1 MLGQLDENR
10 LRNHAVHAFAN
21 QCFGSN
27 SGSQRK
33 NKRKFRRAL
42 NIIRAFFTRVALML
56 FKNLVFHRLPAE
68 WTSAAADL
76 ESRLADRTLQPC
88 APFEMSSRG
97 WVPVTSGGRLLH
109 TVNQQHMI
117 ALGDNQKLLP
127 GSIIRQVAQERAE
140 IQAGEQGFPVGRKQM
155 RDLRARVADELRARA
170 LTRRRVTRAW
180 IDPQGGWFAID
191 AAGAETVVETL
202 GDTLGSFAP
211 LVIETERSPHAAMA
225 SWLLRG
231 EAPLRFSIDDD
242 LELRAA
248 DKSKTIIRYTRHPL
262 DGKEIQAHLA
272 SGKYPTRLGLTWND
286 RVSFVLTDKLQVK
299 RLEFLEMGQDPAVGD
314 DDVDPAEQFDI
325 DFAVMAGELASLLKD
340 LWLALGKESV
350 PAADWPVR
358 SKVA

>member
-1 MLGQLDENR
+1 M
-10 LRNHAVHAFAN
+10 
-21 QCFGSN
+21 
-27 SGSQRK
+27 K
-33 NKRKFRRAL
+33 NKRKFQPAL
-42 NIIRAFFTRVALML
+42 NIIRASFSRVPHML
-56 FKNLVFHRLPAE
+56 FKNLVFSRLPAE
-68 WTSAAADL
+68 WSSAGADL
-76 ESRLADRTLQPC
+76 EGQLAGRTLQPC
-88 APFEMSSRG
+88 GPFEMSSRG
-97 WVPVTSGGRLLH
+97 WLPVTSGGRLLH
-109 TVNQQHMI
+109 TVNQHHMI
-117 ALGDNQKLLP
+117 ALGENQKLLP

-140 IQAGEQGFPVGRKQM
+140 IQAEEQGFPVGRRQM

-180 IDPQGGWFAID
+180 IDSQGGWFAVD
-191 AAGAETVVETL
+191 AAGISRAETVVETL

-211 LVIETERSPHAAMA
+211 LAIETERSPHAAMT

-231 EAPLRFSIDDD
+231 EAPARFSIDDD
-242 LELRAA
+242 LELHTS

-262 DGKEIQAHLA
+262 DGKEIHGHLA

-299 RLEFLEMGQDPAVGD
+299 RLEFLEMSKDPAAG

-340 LWLALGKESV
+340 LWHALGRESAA
-350 PAADWPVR
+350 AADWPAR

>member
-1 MLGQLDENR
+1 
-10 LRNHAVHAFAN
+10 
-21 QCFGSN
+21 
-27 SGSQRK
+27 
-33 NKRKFRRAL
+33 
-42 NIIRAFFTRVALML
+42 ML

-76 ESRLADRTLQPC
+76 EGQLAGRTLQPC
-88 APFEMSSRG
+88 GPFEMSNRG

-127 GSIIRQVAQERAE
+127 GSIVRQVAQERAE
-140 IQAGEQGFPVGRKQM
+140 IQAGEQGFPVGRRQM

-170 LTRRRVTRAW
+170 LTRRRVTHAW
-180 IDPQGGWFAID
+180 IDPQGGWFGID
-191 AAGAETVVETL
+191 AAGVARAETVVETL

-211 LVIETERSPHAAMA
+211 LAIETERSPHAAMT

-299 RLEFLEMGQDPAVGD
+299 RLEFLEMGKDPAAGD
-314 DDVDPAEQFDI
+314 DEVDPAEQFDI

-340 LWLALGKESV
+340 LWFALGKESAAAAEW
-350 PAADWPVR
+350 PAR

>member
-1 MLGQLDENR
+1 
-10 LRNHAVHAFAN
+10 
-21 QCFGSN
+21 
-27 SGSQRK
+27 
-33 NKRKFRRAL
+33 
-42 NIIRAFFTRVALML
+42 ML

-68 WTSAAADL
+68 WTLTAAEL
-76 ESRLADRTLQPC
+76 EAQLAERTLQPC
-88 APFEMSSRG
+88 GPFELSSRG
-97 WVPVTSGGRLLH
+97 WVPVTGGGRLLH

-127 GSIIRQVAQERAE
+127 GSIIKQVAQERAE
-140 IQAGEQGFPVGRKQM
+140 IQAAEQGFPVGRKQM

-180 IDPQGGWFAID
+180 IDPSAGWFAVD
-191 AAGAETVVETL
+191 AAGINRAETVVETL

-211 LVIETERSPHAAMA
+211 VGIETERSPPAAMA

-231 EAPLRFSIDDD
+231 EAPGRFSIDDD
-242 LELRAA
+242 LELQTA

-262 DGKEIQAHLA
+262 DGKEIQAHLS
-272 SGKYPTRLGLTWND
+272 SGKYPTRLGLTWNG

-299 RLEFLEMGQDPAVGD
+299 RLEFLEMGNDPAEG

-325 DFAVMAGELASLLKD
+325 DFAVMAGELAGLLKD
-340 LWLALGKESV
+340 LTLALGKES
-350 PAADWPVR
+350 AADWPAR